1 MRKDTGESG
10 ILFSVADGIAR
21 LVFSRPERR
30 NALDASMRQALA
42 VHLKRIEADDTIR
55 AVLLTSTGT
64 VFCAGQDLDDPL
76 MRVCDGENPPVGKLL
91 HEEYNPLM
99 RRLYRCV
106 KPTVCAVN
114 GAAIGGGA
122 NIALACDLV
131 IAARSARFVQ
141 PYVNLG
147 ITLDAGGS
155 FLLPHRIGQ
164 ARAMGLALLG
174 GSIDAETAASWG
186 LIWRVVADEELS
198 AEAEKTA
205 RQLVKGP
212 AAAIT
217 AIKASIKAAS
227 ANTFD
232 NQLDYE
238 RDLQKWLSTTNDY
251 AEGIRAFKERR
262 APVFR

>member
-1 MRKDTGESG
+1 MGESG
-10 ILFSVADGIAR
+10 ILFAVADSIAR
-21 LVFSRPERR
+21 LVFSRPRR
-30 NALDASMRQALA
+30 CNALNANMRQALA
-42 VHLKRIEADDTIR
+42 DHLKRIEADDTIR
-55 AVLLTSTGT
+55 AVPITGTGT
-64 VFCAGQDLDDPL
+64 VFCAGQDLDDPR
-76 MRVCDGENPPVGKLL
+76 MRVGDGEDPPIGRLL

-99 RRLYRCV
+99 RSIYHCV

-155 FLLPHRIGQ
+155 FLLPRRIGQ

-174 GSIDAETAASWG
+174 GSIDAETAATWG

-205 RQLVKGP
+205 RQLAKGP

-217 AIKASIKAAS
+217 AIKASVRAAD

-238 RDLQKWLSTTNDY
+238 RDLQKWLSTTDDY